1 MKEVHLIGVSVEPNE
16 SVEIELGEG
25 CEKYLAF
32 YPGGDISPYL
42 NINFLDA
49 ELCEGKTDPARHSIR
64 CQNTDGSFP
73 HEIWVVQFNHPLPP
87 IFQIA
92 PWQILVAGKIE

>member
-16 SVEIELGEG
+16 GAEIELGEG
-25 CEKYLAF
+25 YEKYLAF

-49 ELCEGKTDPARHSIR
+49 ELHGRSIR
-64 CQNTDGSFP
+64 CRNTDSSFP

-92 PWQILVAGKIE
+92 PWQILVAGKLE